1 MQNDEQEIRELVST
15 WLVATKAG
23 DTETVLDLMADD
35 VVFLVPGEP
44 PMVGK
49 TPYIEAAQPYPDQLV
64 PDIDGTSEIQ
74 EIKILGDWAFMWSE
88 MVVTITPTAGA
99 PVKRMGHTLSI
110 LHKEDGK
117 WRIARE
123 ANMLVPV
130 TVEETESYSL
140 GPAALS

>member
-1 MQNDEQEIRELVST
+1 MQNDEQEIRKIVST
-15 WLVATKAG
+15 WLAATKAG
-23 DTETVLDLMADD
+23 DTEAVLDLMADD
-35 VVFLVPGEP
+35 VVYLVPGEP

-64 PDIDGTSEIQ
+64 PGIEGTSEIQ
-74 EIKILGDWAFMWSE
+74 EIKVLGDWAFMWSE

-130 TVEETESYSL
+130 TPENLDLFSL
-140 GPAALS
+140 DTTALS

>member
-130 TVEETESYSL
+130 TVEETESCSL